1 MTTFSQIAPGDVINL
16 DFPYAEGGDAKNR
29 PALVLSSPNAFGDFT
44 VAMISSGAQ
53 DDGIPVTASDFAHGQ
68 LGGASFVRIRRLY
81 TVKSSALVK
90 KRGALKGSTM
100 SKVLA
105 KLCPSLGC
113 KS

>member
-1 MTTFSQIAPGDVINL
+1 MTTSSQIAPGDLINV

-53 DDGIPVTASDFAHGQ
+53 DDGVPVTAADLAHGE
-68 LGGASFVRIRRLY
+68 LSGASFVRIRRLF
-81 TVKSSALVK
+81 TVKSSALVR
-90 KRGALKGSTM
+90 KRGALKTASMG
-100 SKVLA
+100 KVLA